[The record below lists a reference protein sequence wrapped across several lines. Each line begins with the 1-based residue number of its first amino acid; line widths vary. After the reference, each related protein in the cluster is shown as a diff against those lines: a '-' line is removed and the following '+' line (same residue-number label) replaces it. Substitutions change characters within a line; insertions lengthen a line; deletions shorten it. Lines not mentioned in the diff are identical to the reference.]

1 MSSYIMD
8 LRRFVG
14 HAPLL
19 QCAGSVIIENSQGEI
34 LLGKRTD
41 NHKWGYAGG
50 SIELGETIEECAVRE
65 LKEETGLIADDLE
78 FFMINSG
85 EETHYIYP
93 NGDEVY
99 NVEVV
104 YICRNYHGELK
115 PQEEEISELRFFSV
129 NALPEISDPIRPVVL
144 AYQKMRNA
152 QSGKPDSRQ

>member
-1 MSSYIMD
+1 MSSYMMD
-8 LRRFVG
+8 LRKIVG
-14 HAPLL
+14 HRPLL
-19 QCAGSVIIENSQGEI
+19 QCAGSIIVENAQGEI

-50 SIELGETIEECAVRE
+50 SIELGETIEECAKRE
-65 LKEETGLIADDLE
+65 LFEEMGLTADELE

-104 YICRNYHGELK
+104 YICRHYHGIITPQKEEL
-115 PQEEEISELRFFSV
+115 SELRFFSPD
-129 NALPEISDPIRPVVL
+129 NLPELSDPILPVFR
-144 AYQKMRNA
+144 AYCASRN
-152 QSGKPDSRQ
+152 R